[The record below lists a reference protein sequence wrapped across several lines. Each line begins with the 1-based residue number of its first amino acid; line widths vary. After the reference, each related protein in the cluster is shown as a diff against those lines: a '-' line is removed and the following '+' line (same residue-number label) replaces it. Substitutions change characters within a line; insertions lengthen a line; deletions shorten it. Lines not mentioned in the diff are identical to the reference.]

1 MQNELHFLE
10 WELMDNINQAIKEVE
25 QEAVMPLVVP
35 LDTDRREEIRKK
47 VKKFFSDRK
56 IMPPVSY
63 GQLAVYADMLITD
76 NNWDESHKAF
86 VMVCGGNE
94 IWRPIVGSIP
104 FERRMLLLPMC
115 LRNSKLCTGVED
127 ELGLLCSECGN
138 CNICCFLREAEDLG
152 YITIVAEGTTIA
164 TRLVESGKVDAVV
177 GVGCMDVLRKMF
189 SSVTKYSIPAIG
201 IPLVTCGCKDTKA
214 DALWVSEEINY
225 IDRNSDFKLL
235 NINNLKE
242 KTSALFTGA
251 RIDSMIGLA
260 GSVTGKI
267 VREMLMAGGKRI
279 RPLLTVLSYEAFDSD
294 PDQDILA
301 HLAMSVECFHKG
313 SLVHD
318 DIEDNDSFRYGKE
331 TIHTRYGIPV
341 AINLGDLLIGEGYR
355 LLAESGLSYDRTGE
369 CFKAV
374 AQGHRAMSIGQ
385 GEELMARRDGRIL
398 NMDEIIEVF
407 RNKTSAAFKVS
418 LQVGAIASGADK
430 KTLELLEQFSDLI
443 GIAYQMKDDLEDF
456 TVANGFSSFDDQSV
470 LISLL
475 AGQAGASDLSVIT
488 GALKNKSMK
497 ELHPMAEKYHIREQ
511 ITTMLAEY
519 LEKTYSCVEDIS
531 NLKLKL
537 ALNEIVGKTFG
548 DYV

>member
-1 MQNELHFLE
+1 
-10 WELMDNINQAIKEVE
+10 MDNINQVIKEVE

-35 LDTDRREEIRKK
+35 LDNEQREEIRRK
-47 VKKFFSDRK
+47 VRKFFSDNR

-63 GQLAVYADMLITD
+63 DQLAVYAGILISE
-76 NNWDESHKAF
+76 NNWDENHKAF

-104 FERRMLLLPMC
+104 FDRRMLLLPMC
-115 LRNSKLCTGVED
+115 LRNSKLCSGVED

-138 CNICCFLREAEDLG
+138 CNICNFLKEAEDLG

-164 TRLVESGKVDAVV
+164 TSLVESGKVDAVV

-189 SSVTKYSIPAIG
+189 SSVTKYSIPAVG
-201 IPLVTCGCKDTKA
+201 IPLVTCGCKDTEA

-225 IDRNSDFKLL
+225 IDKNSDFKLL

-242 KTSALFTGA
+242 KTSALFTEA
-251 RIDSMIGLA
+251 RIESMIGLS
-260 GSVTGKI
+260 GSATGKM

-279 RPLLTVLSYEAFDSD
+279 RPLLTVLAYEAFDSN
-294 PDQDILA
+294 PDQDLLA
-301 HLAMSVECFHKG
+301 HLAMSVECFHKA

-341 AINLGDLLIGEGYR
+341 AINLGDFLIGEGYR
-355 LLAESGLSYDRTGE
+355 LLAESGLSRDRMGE

-374 AQGHRAMSIGQ
+374 AQGHRAMSVGQ
-385 GEELMARRDGRIL
+385 GEELIARRDGRIL
-398 NMDEIIEVF
+398 TMDEITEVF

-418 LQVGAIASGADK
+418 LQVGAVAAGADK

-475 AGQAGASDLSVIT
+475 AGQAGTADLSVVT

-511 ITTMLAEY
+511 ITTMLSEY
-519 LEKTYSCVEDIS
+519 LDRTYRCVDNIS

-537 ALNEIVGKTFG
+537 ALNEILGKTFG

>member
-1 MQNELHFLE
+1 
-10 WELMDNINQAIKEVE
+10 MDSINQHIKEVE
-25 QEAVMPLVVP
+25 QEAVLPLVVP
-35 LDTDRREEIRKK
+35 LVNEQRGEIRKK
-47 VKKFFSDRK
+47 VQKFFSDRK

-63 GQLAVYADMLITD
+63 GQLAVYADILISQ

-115 LRNSKLCTGVED
+115 LRNSKLCSGGED

-138 CNICCFLREAEDLG
+138 CNICNFLKEAEDLG

-214 DALWVSEEINY
+214 DNLWVSEEINY
-225 IDRNSDFKLL
+225 IDNKSDFKLL

-251 RIDSMIGLA
+251 RIESMTGLA

-267 VREMLMAGGKRI
+267 VKEMLMAGGKRI
-279 RPLLTVLSYEAFDSD
+279 RPLLTVLAYEAFNSD
-294 PDQDILA
+294 PDQDLLA
-301 HLAMSVECFHKG
+301 HLAMSVECFHKA

-355 LLAESGLSYDRTGE
+355 MLAESGLPQDRMSE

-398 NMDEIIEVF
+398 TIDEIIEVF

-418 LQVGAIASGADK
+418 LQVGAIAAGADK
-430 KTLELLEQFSDLI
+430 KTLALLEQFSDLI
-443 GIAYQMKDDLEDF
+443 GIAYQIKDDLEDF
-456 TVANGFSSFDDQSV
+456 TVANGFPSFDDQSV

-475 AGQAGASDLSVIT
+475 AGQAGEADLSVVT
-488 GALKNKSMK
+488 GALKNKNMK
-497 ELHPMAEKYHIREQ
+497 ELHLMAEKYRIREQ

-519 LEKTYSCVEDIS
+519 LEKTYQCVEDIA

-537 ALNEIVGKTFG
+537 GLNEIVGKTFG

>member
-1 MQNELHFLE
+1 
-10 WELMDNINQAIKEVE
+10 MDDTNQHIKEVE

-35 LDTDRREEIRKK
+35 LVHEQREEIRRK
-47 VKKFFSDRK
+47 VHQFFTEKK

-63 GQLAVYADMLITD
+63 DQLAVYADMLIAE

-94 IWRPIVGSIP
+94 IWRPIVGSIQ

-138 CNICCFLREAEDLG
+138 CNICGFLKEAEDLG

-225 IDRNSDFKLL
+225 IERNSDFKLL

-242 KTSALFTGA
+242 KTSALFTET
-251 RIDSMIGLA
+251 RIDGMTRFA
-260 GSVTGKI
+260 GSATGKI

-279 RPLLTVLSYEAFDSD
+279 RPLLTVLAYEAFNSN
-294 PDQDILA
+294 PDQDMLA
-301 HLAMSVECFHKG
+301 HLAMSVECFHKA

-341 AINLGDLLIGEGYR
+341 AINLGDLLMGEGYR
-355 LLAESGLSYDRTGE
+355 LLSESGLSHGPMGE

-374 AQGHRAMSIGQ
+374 AQGHRAMSVGQ

-398 NMDEIIEVF
+398 TMDEIIEVF
-407 RNKTSAAFKVS
+407 RNKTSAAFKVA
-418 LQVGAIASGADK
+418 LQVGAIAAGSDK
-430 KTLELLEQFSDLI
+430 KTLDLLEQFSDLI
-443 GIAYQMKDDLEDF
+443 GVAYQMKDDLEDF
-456 TVANGFSSFDDQSV
+456 TVTNGFSSFDDQSV

-475 AGQAGASDLSVIT
+475 AGQAGVSDLSIIA

-497 ELHPMAEKYHIREQ
+497 ELHPVAEKYNIRAQ
-511 ITTMLAEY
+511 ITTMLAGY
-519 LEKTYSCVEDIS
+519 LDRTYKCVEEIS
-531 NLKLKL
+531 NLRLKL
-537 ALNEIVGKTFG
+537 ALNEIVGKTFSE
-548 DYV
+548 YV

>member
-1 MQNELHFLE
+1 
-10 WELMDNINQAIKEVE
+10 MDNINQKIKEVE
-25 QEAVMPLVVP
+25 QATVMPLVVP
-35 LDTDRREEIRKK
+35 LDNDQREEIRRK
-47 VKKFFSDRK
+47 VKQFFSDRK

-63 GQLAVYADMLITD
+63 NQLAVYAGILIEE
-76 NNWDESHKAF
+76 NNWDERHKAF

-138 CNICCFLREAEDLG
+138 CNICCFLKEAEDLG

-189 SSVTKYSIPAIG
+189 SSVTKYSIPAVG

-225 IDRNSDFKLL
+225 IETNSDFKLL
-235 NINNLKE
+235 NINNLKD
-242 KTSALFTGA
+242 KTSALFTES
-251 RIDSMIGLA
+251 RIDGMIGLA
-260 GSVTGKI
+260 GSATGRM

-279 RPLLTVLSYEAFDSD
+279 RPLLTVLAYEAFDSD
-294 PDQDILA
+294 PDQDLLA
-301 HLAMSVECFHKG
+301 HLAISVECFHKA

-355 LLAESGLSYDRTGE
+355 LLAESGLAPDRTGE
-369 CFKAV
+369 CFRAV

-398 NMDEIIEVF
+398 TMDEIIEVF

-418 LQVGAIASGADK
+418 LQVGAIGAGADK
-430 KTLELLEQFSDLI
+430 KTLELLEHFSDLI
-443 GIAYQMKDDLEDF
+443 GIAYQIKDDLEDF

-475 AGQAGASDLSVIT
+475 AGQALASDLSVVT

-511 ITTMLAEY
+511 ITKMLAEY
-519 LEKTYSCVEDIS
+519 LEKTYKCVEDIA

-537 ALNEIVGKTFG
+537 SLNEIVGKTFG